1 MLDDTNF
8 GDVVHGLVS
17 SEVELSEEE
26 IRFYRAKKL
35 LGSMKIEQVMKA
47 EDNNDVEKGS
57 LDFCLELAKV
67 INGEVDGDITNIE
80 LKRLEDIYIWSMPN
94 SKLSEE
100 QKREVLV
107 WCERDGHEELVDNIQ
122 QKMLKGNENG

>member
-47 EDNNDVEKGS
+47 EDSNDVEKGS
-57 LDFCLELAKV
+57 LDFCWK
-67 INGEVDGDITNIE
+67 NG
-80 LKRLEDIYIWSMPN
+80 
-94 SKLSEE
+94 
-100 QKREVLV
+100 
-107 WCERDGHEELVDNIQ
+107 
-122 QKMLKGNENG
+122 